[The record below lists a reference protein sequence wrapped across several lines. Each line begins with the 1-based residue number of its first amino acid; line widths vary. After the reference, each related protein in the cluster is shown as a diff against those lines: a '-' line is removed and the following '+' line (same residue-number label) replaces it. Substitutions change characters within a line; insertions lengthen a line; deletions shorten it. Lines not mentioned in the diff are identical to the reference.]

1 LAVANIASIVTNM
14 EQHALWEP
22 ASSEN
27 LAINELQRFAKVSDF
42 QSLHNWSIEN
52 KESFWRYVFED
63 SGVVGTLGDEGIT
76 DRGFLDSKFFPA
88 AKLNIV
94 DTLLKGGDEQIV
106 ITEISES
113 GFKAQYTREQVRRI
127 ANQVAFGLQQLGL
140 KEGDVV
146 SAIVTNVAETVFFAL
161 GALKIGAIFSST
173 SADFGTATVLDR
185 FEQIQPKVLLV
196 TTNYQYNGKEIGC
209 LEKIAEIVAQLPT
222 LEKVIAIGTASS
234 PYLSFSDWIATCNPK
249 SDISVSGGFDRP
261 GFILFSSGTTGKPKC
276 IVHSAAGVLLKA
288 LSEQRYHLD
297 IKANDQFFYFTT
309 CGWMM
314 WNWLFMGLG
323 TGAGIVLFDG
333 NPMHPNPERLFDI
346 AEEQQLTFLGVSAKY
361 IDSIRKLD
369 LQIKDS
375 HKLSRLRTIA
385 STGSPL
391 SPEGFNFIYEN
402 VSPKVHLA
410 SISGGTDICGCFM
423 LGVPV
428 LPVYSGQIQ
437 VPALGLDV
445 QVFTEEG
452 AIAEVG
458 VKGELV
464 CRNVFPSVPLYFWDD
479 AGNAKYKSAYFER
492 FADVWTHGDFVEKTP
507 QGGYIVQGRSDATL
521 NASGVRIGTAEIYR
535 ITEGFAEV
543 LESLAIA
550 QKWDGDTRVV
560 LFVKMGEGKLLTEEL
575 IAQIKSALR
584 QKASPRHV
592 PALILQAPEFP
603 RTKSN
608 KLVEIAVAN
617 AVNKVANNNLG
628 SLANPESLAWFSDL
642 NL

>member
-1 LAVANIASIVTNM
+1 M
-14 EQHALWEP
+14 KQHALWEP
-22 ASSEN
+22 ASSDN
-27 LAINELQRFAKVSDF
+27 LAINELKKFAKVSDF
-42 QSLHNWSIEN
+42 QSLHKWSIEN
-52 KESFWRYVFED
+52 KETFWRYVFED
-63 SGVVGTLGDEGIT
+63 SGVVGTLGDKGIA
-76 DRGFLDSKFFPA
+76 DHGFLESKFFPD

-94 DTLLKGGDEQIV
+94 DTLLKGDDQQIV

-113 GFKAQYTREQVRRI
+113 GAKKRYTRGQVRLI

-146 SAIVTNVAETVFFAL
+146 SAIVANVAETAFFAL

-185 FEQIQPKVLLV
+185 FEQIRPKVLLV
-196 TTNYQYNGKEIGC
+196 TTNYQYNGKEIDC
-209 LEKIAEIVAQLPT
+209 LEKIAEIVSQLPS
-222 LEKVIAIGTASS
+222 LEKVIAIGSAIS
-234 PYLSFSDWIATCNPK
+234 PYLNFTDWISTCNPK
-249 SDISVSGGFDRP
+249 SDISVPGGFDRP

-297 IKANDQFFYFTT
+297 IKSKDEVFYFTT

-314 WNWLFMGLG
+314 WNWLFMALG

-333 NPMHPNPERLFDI
+333 NPMHPNPNRLFDI
-346 AEEQQLTFLGVSAKY
+346 AQENELTFLGVSAKY
-361 IDSIRKLD
+361 IDSIRKLELLPKETHD
-369 LQIKDS
+369 
-375 HKLSRLRTIA
+375 LSRVRTIA

-391 SPEGFNFIYEN
+391 NPDGFNFIYEN
-402 VSPKVHLA
+402 VSSKVHLA

-423 LGVPV
+423 IGSPD

-445 QVFTEEG
+445 QVFTDEG
-452 AIAEVG
+452 TIAEIG

-464 CRNVFPSVPLYFWDD
+464 CRNTFPSVPLYFWDD
-479 AGNAKYKSAYFER
+479 SDNAKFKSAYFER

-507 QGGYIVQGRSDATL
+507 EGGYVVQGRSDATL

-535 ITEGFAEV
+535 ITEEFAEV
-543 LESLAIA
+543 TESLAIA
-550 QKWDGDTRVV
+550 QRWDGDTRVV
-560 LFVKMGEGKLLTEEL
+560 LFVKLAEGKLLTEDL
-575 IAQIKSALR
+575 IAQIKLALR

-592 PALILQAPEFP
+592 PALIVQAPEFP

-608 KLVEIAVAN
+608 KLVELAVAN

-628 SLANPESLAWFSDL
+628 ALANPESLTWFSDL

>member
-1 LAVANIASIVTNM
+1 M
-14 EQHALWEP
+14 KQHALWEP
-22 ASSEN
+22 ASSDN
-27 LAINELQRFAKVSDF
+27 LAINELKKFAKVSDF
-42 QSLHNWSIEN
+42 QSLHKWSIEN

-63 SGVVGTLGDEGIT
+63 SGVVGTLGDKGIV
-76 DRGFLDSKFFPA
+76 DHGFLESKFFPD

-94 DTLLKGGDEQIV
+94 DTLLKGDDQQIV

-113 GFKAQYTREQVRRI
+113 GAKKRYTRGQVRLI

-146 SAIVTNVAETVFFAL
+146 SAIVANVAETAFFAL

-185 FEQIQPKVLLV
+185 FEQIRPKVLLV
-196 TTNYQYNGKEIGC
+196 TTNYQYNGKEIDC
-209 LEKIAEIVAQLPT
+209 LEKIAEIVSQLPS
-222 LEKVIAIGTASS
+222 LEKVIAIGSAIS
-234 PYLSFSDWIATCNPK
+234 PYLNFTDWISTCNPK
-249 SDISVSGGFDRP
+249 SDISVPGGFDRP

-297 IKANDQFFYFTT
+297 IKSKDEVFYFTT

-314 WNWLFMGLG
+314 WNWLFMALG

-333 NPMHPNPERLFDI
+333 NPMHPNPNRLFDI
-346 AEEQQLTFLGVSAKY
+346 AQENELTFLGVSAKY
-361 IDSIRKLD
+361 IDSIRKLELLPKETHD
-369 LQIKDS
+369 
-375 HKLSRLRTIA
+375 LSRVRTIA

-391 SPEGFNFIYEN
+391 NPDGFDFIYEN
-402 VSPKVHLA
+402 VSSKVHLA

-423 LGVPV
+423 IGSPD

-445 QVFTEEG
+445 QVFTDEG
-452 AIAEVG
+452 TIAEIG

-464 CRNVFPSVPLYFWDD
+464 CRNTFPSVPLYFWDD
-479 AGNAKYKSAYFER
+479 SDNAKFKSAYFER

-507 QGGYIVQGRSDATL
+507 EGGYVVQGRSDATL

-535 ITEGFAEV
+535 ITEEFAEV
-543 LESLAIA
+543 TESLAIA
-550 QKWDGDTRVV
+550 QRWDGDTRVV
-560 LFVKMGEGKLLTEEL
+560 LFVKLAEGKLLTEDL
-575 IAQIKSALR
+575 IAQIKSALK

-592 PALILQAPEFP
+592 PALIVQAPEFP

-608 KLVEIAVAN
+608 KLVELAVAN

-628 SLANPESLAWFSDL
+628 ALANPESLTWFSDL